1 MSSTGSNGR
10 GSLAS
15 DDTLIRCETM
25 TDGGHSTRRFRGD
38 LVSWVMPLPQAG
50 LRPRPPGDH
59 DDESSLS
66 CYSHPAATPSITDTS
81 SFLEPSISELQ
92 QRRVRHCLA
101 TLEGLLQ
108 ISFHVD
114 SIFSD
119 TQVVSFEQKEEV
131 IRQGTEA
138 RGIYVVDEGHLEV
151 LSPNCDTVLNQLLPG
166 EFCGELSTLFE
177 VFCTA
182 TVRAEHR

>member
-1 MSSTGSNGR
+1 M
-10 GSLAS
+10 
-15 DDTLIRCETM
+15 EE
-25 TDGGHSTRRFRGD
+25 DGDHSTRRFRGD
-38 LVSWVMPLPQAG
+38 LVSWAIPPPLPG
-50 LRPRPPGDH
+50 LRLRPPGDH

-66 CYSHPAATPSITDTS
+66 SYSHPAATPTITSVRDTDTS

-101 TLEGLLQ
+101 TLEGLLE
-108 ISFHVD
+108 ISFHID
-114 SIFSD
+114 NILSD
-119 TQVVSFEQKEEV
+119 TQVVSLEENEEI

-138 RGIYVVDEGHLEV
+138 KGIYVVEEGQLEV
-151 LSPNCDTVLNQLLPG
+151 LSPNGDTVLNRLLPD

-177 VFCTA
+177 VSCTA

>member
-1 MSSTGSNGR
+1 
-10 GSLAS
+10 
-15 DDTLIRCETM
+15 M
-25 TDGGHSTRRFRGD
+25 TDGGHSTRRFQGD
-38 LVSWVMPLPQAG
+38 LVSLVMPLPPAG
-50 LRPRPPGDH
+50 LRPRPPEDH

-66 CYSHPAATPSITDTS
+66 SYSHPAATPSITDTS

-101 TLEGLLQ
+101 TLEGFLQ

-114 SIFSD
+114 SILSD
-119 TQVVSFEQKEEV
+119 TQVVSFEQNEEV
-131 IRQGTEA
+131 IRRGTEA
-138 RGIYVVDEGHLEV
+138 RGIYVVEEGHLEV
-151 LSPNCDTVLNQLLPG
+151 LSPNGDTVLNRLLPG

-182 TVRAEHR
+182 TVHAEHR